1 MDTRPVLFLDSGIGG
16 LPYARAFRLRNPGE
30 RVVYLADRAHFPYGP
45 RSRGE
50 LVGLLSVLLGA
61 LRAEFDPKVA
71 ALVCNTASISALA
84 ALREGFPGLPLVG
97 TVPAIKPAVLG
108 SRSRVVGVLGTDR
121 TIAAPYIGKLAA
133 QYGPD
138 CAVKALA
145 APELVEFVERRLWGA
160 GVEERRGIV
169 RPYIEEFRRLGAD
182 ALVLG
187 CTHFLFL
194 LEDFQALAALI
205 APGMAIYDS
214 LEGVVHRIEAAAP
227 QGGGAGENLCLLT
240 GEGPAEESWRYWAA
254 AFDLSLRVWGPV
266 PPFSP
271 VED

>member
-1 MDTRPVLFLDSGIGG
+1 
-16 LPYARAFRLRNPGE
+16 
-30 RVVYLADRAHFPYGP
+30 
-45 RSRGE
+45 
-50 LVGLLSVLLGA
+50 LGA
-61 LRAEFDPKVA
+61 LRAEFDPRAA

-84 ALREGFPGLPLVG
+84 ALRERFPGLPLVG

-121 TIAAPYIGKLAA
+121 TIADPYIGKLAA

-145 APELVEFVERRLWGA
+145 APDLVEFVERRLRGA
-160 GVEERRGIV
+160 GVEERRGMV
-169 RPYIEEFRRLGAD
+169 RPYIEEFRRVGAD

-194 LEDFQALAALI
+194 LEDFRALAALI

-227 QGGGAGENLCLLT
+227 QGLSSLPLRTEGGPVGENVLFLT

-271 VED
+271 AED